1 MTCAAISAGNAAREK
16 ERFPLVYDDLEIGD
30 VIGQGSSSVVIRAK
44 HSRFRSGRD
53 VSYVALKVISAF
65 EKSKRDQLIREI
77 SALYDCNCS
86 AVVGFYGA
94 FYREVRRANLPSRP
108 SACVTLSRAR
118 KQGAITI
125 ALEYMDGGSLANVI
139 AQVGPVEEAALSNV
153 AVQVLWALS
162 YLKRQKRVHRDIKP
176 SNLLINSRGE
186 VKVTDFGV
194 SAELQNSIAMCG
206 TFVGTF
212 KYMSPERIQSQPY
225 SYASDIW
232 SLGLVLLECST
243 GRYPYP
249 EDATC
254 IGMAQ
259 TIIESPVPKPPATH
273 FSSEFC
279 DLIAQT
285 LQKDPSQRLPPEI
298 LITAPWMQMHGGT
311 AGLEAAITN
320 VAGWIRRLQSAK

>member
-1 MTCAAISAGNAAREK
+1 
-16 ERFPLVYDDLEIGD
+16 
-30 VIGQGSSSVVIRAK
+30 
-44 HSRFRSGRD
+44 
-53 VSYVALKVISAF
+53 
-65 EKSKRDQLIREI
+65 
-77 SALYDCNCS
+77 
-86 AVVGFYGA
+86 
-94 FYREVRRANLPSRP
+94 
-108 SACVTLSRAR
+108 
-118 KQGAITI
+118 
-125 ALEYMDGGSLANVI
+125 MDGGSLANVS
-139 AQVGPVEEAALSNV
+139 AQVGPVEEAALSNM

-176 SNLLINSRGE
+176 SNLLINARGE

-232 SLGLVLLECST
+232 SLGLVLLEVST

-259 TIIESPVPKPPATH
+259 TIIESEVPKPPAGH

-285 LQKDPSQRLPPEI
+285 LKKDPAQRLPAEI
-298 LITAPWMQMHGGT
+298 LITAPWMQAHGGT
-311 AGLEAAITN
+311 TGLETAIAN
-320 VAGWIRRLQSAK
+320 VASWIRRLQGAK